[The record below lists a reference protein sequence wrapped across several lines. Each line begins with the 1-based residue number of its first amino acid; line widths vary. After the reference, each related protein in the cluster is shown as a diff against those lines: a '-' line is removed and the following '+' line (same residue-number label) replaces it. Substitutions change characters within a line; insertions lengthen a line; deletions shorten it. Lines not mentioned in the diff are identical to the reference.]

1 MDNKKVFFISG
12 VAGFLGSHL
21 ADRLIELNHKV
32 IGCDNLIGGYE
43 DNIPDKVEF
52 HNVDCNNFEQMSL
65 IMKNVDIVYHCA
77 ATAYEGLSV
86 FSPHIIT
93 QNIITASTGIIT
105 ASISNNVKRFI
116 MCSSMA
122 RYGTNPVPFTEN
134 MIAKPQDP
142 YGIGKLASEDILRC
156 LADVHGM
163 EWVIAVPHNIIGVR
177 QKYDDPYRNV
187 ASIFINLMLQ
197 NKQPY
202 IYGDGNQK
210 RCFSFISDDIDPLIE
225 MAFNN
230 NCVKEIINIGP
241 DDEFI
246 TINELA
252 ETIANILSFDLNIQY
267 TQGRPQEVTFAN
279 CSADKARQL
288 FNYNPKVKLEE
299 GLNEM
304 IQWIKKRG
312 IKEFKYHLDLEIKN
326 NKTPKTWSKK
336 LF

>member
-1 MDNKKVFFISG
+1 
-12 VAGFLGSHL
+12 
-21 ADRLIELNHKV
+21 
-32 IGCDNLIGGYE
+32 
-43 DNIPDKVEF
+43 
-52 HNVDCNNFEQMSL
+52 
-65 IMKNVDIVYHCA
+65 
-77 ATAYEGLSV
+77 
-86 FSPHIIT
+86 
-93 QNIITASTGIIT
+93 
-105 ASISNNVKRFI
+105 
-116 MCSSMA
+116 
-122 RYGTNPVPFTEN
+122 
-134 MIAKPQDP
+134 
-142 YGIGKLASEDILRC
+142 
-156 LADVHGM
+156 M

-252 ETIANILSFDLNIQY
+252 ETIAKILNFDLNIQY

-299 GLNEM
+299 GLKEM